1 MNTVGLLVLH
11 FFVCAVMAQPGANP
25 ATNISDTPLG
35 RNESVY
41 LVGYSAGLNNSE
53 ITCLH
58 SNYNASY
65 GTWVERYIWFDIGE
79 ESDEDQAG
87 RYGIPSNMTILKT
100 SPNVLT
106 LNVSG
111 FLKRFTEAESS
122 YQIKY
127 CDNQSILLAQ
137 NVSPNRKPW
146 CSLWVTKD
154 KIETQLTAN
163 ETFYKDCDD
172 PHYVG
177 FPKSCF

>member
-111 FLKRFTEAESS
+111 
-122 YQIKY
+122 
-127 CDNQSILLAQ
+127 
-137 NVSPNRKPW
+137 KPW

>member
-79 ESDEDQAG
+79 RHTLQHDNTENIAQCSYVECFRFFEAIH
-87 RYGIPSNMTILKT
+87 RSGIIVSNKIL
-100 SPNVLT
+100 
-106 LNVSG
+106 
-111 FLKRFTEAESS
+111 
-122 YQIKY
+122 
-127 CDNQSILLAQ
+127 
-137 NVSPNRKPW
+137 
-146 CSLWVTKD
+146 
-154 KIETQLTAN
+154 
-163 ETFYKDCDD
+163 
-172 PHYVG
+172 
-177 FPKSCF
+177 